1 MKPVVHADFNRHTCI
16 ELGRSGNM
24 VDYIPLSIEGLDLQR
39 MTEAEFD
46 RAYKPLQDYPA
57 DRAAK
62 LYTEFALESSGAT
75 KEAMQAL
82 AKLTTL
88 TPKEIEMATAKKS
101 TVKEPAKKAAPAK
114 AAKPAAK
121 VAPTKTTKPAA
132 KAERAPRKT
141 ADGKPSCAER
151 FRELI
156 VEGKLDDDAIFAKV
170 QKEYGLDDDK
180 RRYVSFY
187 RFDCKRKGLIK

>member
-1 MKPVVHADFNRHTCI
+1 MKSVVHADSNRHTCI
-16 ELGRSGNM
+16 ELGRSSNM
-24 VDYIPLSIEGLDLQR
+24 VAYIPLSIEGLDLQR

-46 RAYKPLQDYPA
+46 RTYKPLQDYPA

-75 KEAMQAL
+75 QEAMQAL

-101 TVKEPAKKAAPAK
+101 TVKEPAAKAAPA
-114 AAKPAAK
+114 
-121 VAPTKTTKPAA
+121 KTTKPAA